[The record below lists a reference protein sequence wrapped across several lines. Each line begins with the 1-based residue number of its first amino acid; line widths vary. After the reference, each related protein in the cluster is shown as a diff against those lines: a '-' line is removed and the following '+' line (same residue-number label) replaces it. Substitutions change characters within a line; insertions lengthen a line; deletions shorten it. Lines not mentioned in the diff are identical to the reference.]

1 MNFRVEENRLIRSV
15 ASAMILVMGVT
26 SVAPAQGLATGR
38 SRDPFKQPTQPVSTN
53 MGVDSTAA
61 VTPHVI
67 PRGFDVPVDPKT
79 YIIGPGDQFVLF
91 FKPTSQEIP
100 LRVLPEGVVM
110 VPNAG
115 LVRAAG
121 LTIEAFRAE
130 LARALSSYYRSSEFH
145 CELLVP
151 RTFIVYVLGEVKTP
165 GPVAML
171 PPFRVDTAL
180 TAAGGITDK
189 GSERAVEIREAG
201 QATVFV
207 DQVKLMRLGDVAMNP
222 MLHEGQ
228 TVFVPSRVHSCD
240 VTGEVWRTG
249 AYEILPGET
258 IMDIVALAGG
268 FTTNAETGKIVL
280 EKLSV
285 DEKVSITEMDQAT
298 AGTTAITDRDV
309 IVVPDKRSFP
319 GIDFVRVQ
327 GGGGRDGRIYLGE
340 GETMQSFLPR
350 FIRLRN
356 DFDLAH
362 ARIERKKADGT
373 FEFVNV
379 DLAKILEGDTSA
391 VNVELKSGDVINIPR
406 LEDVVFVAGE
416 VTRPGEIDF
425 QRGLPAGRYIAMAG
439 GPSERGSIDKLKIYD
454 SLGNERSGDH
464 DSTVYRGETILVRR
478 RTGVI
483 LGNLFIGFVSLTSL
497 FLSVYAVI
505 TANNN

>member
-1 MNFRVEENRLIRSV
+1 
-15 ASAMILVMGVT
+15 
-26 SVAPAQGLATGR
+26 
-38 SRDPFKQPTQPVSTN
+38 
-53 MGVDSTAA
+53 
-61 VTPHVI
+61 
-67 PRGFDVPVDPKT
+67 
-79 YIIGPGDQFVLF
+79 
-91 FKPTSQEIP
+91 
-100 LRVLPEGVVM
+100 
-110 VPNAG
+110 
-115 LVRAAG
+115 
-121 LTIEAFRAE
+121 
-130 LARALSSYYRSSEFH
+130 
-145 CELLVP
+145 
-151 RTFIVYVLGEVKTP
+151 
-165 GPVAML
+165 
-171 PPFRVDTAL
+171 
-180 TAAGGITDK
+180 
-189 GSERAVEIREAG
+189 
-201 QATVFV
+201 
-207 DQVKLMRLGDVAMNP
+207 

-228 TVFVPSRVHSCD
+228 TVFVPSRVHTCD

-249 AYEILPGET
+249 PYEILPGET

-268 FTTNAETGKIVL
+268 FTTNADPSQIVL
-280 EKLSV
+280 EKLST

-298 AGTTAITDRDV
+298 ASTTTVTDRDV

-356 DFDLAH
+356 DFDLAN
-362 ARIERKKADGT
+362 ARIERKTADGA

-391 VNVELKSGDVINIPR
+391 VDVDLKSGDVINIPR
-406 LEDVVFVAGE
+406 LEDVVYVAGE
-416 VTRPGEIDF
+416 VVRPGEIDF

-439 GPSERGSIDKLKIYD
+439 GPSERGSIDKLEIYD
-454 SLGNERSGDH
+454 SYGNERSGDH